1 MNTNNTPT
9 VLFTKSE
16 AVALLDQAFEKY
28 GDRYDLI
35 LDRSEG
41 VLFWMDFAGG
51 GEWRLVEVTHGLFA
65 VVLIPVNNYGPYS
78 PKNSSTKLL
87 TSDGERVPNFGID
100 VGNKK
105 DPLELKVKEWT
116 MDNIVAIVGCI
127 DREEYGERFSGLA
140 NVPGLDEM
148 VDAYRQD
155 EEDARI
161 EEMNE
166 RRSFEI
172 EDVVGKAFH
181 D

>member
-1 MNTNNTPT
+1 MNNSNTPT

-28 GDRYDLI
+28 ADRFNLI

-41 VLFWMDFAGG
+41 VLFWMDFSGG

-65 VVLIPVNNYGPYS
+65 VVLIPVSLYGP
-78 PKNSSTKLL
+78 NSSTKLL
-87 TSDGERVPNFGID
+87 TSDSERVPNFGID

-105 DPLELKVKEWT
+105 DPLELKVKEWA
-116 MDNIVAIVGCI
+116 MDNIVTIVGCI

-161 EEMNE
+161 EELNE

>member
-1 MNTNNTPT
+1 MNNTNTPT

-28 GDRYDLI
+28 DDRYSLI

-41 VLFWMDFAGG
+41 VLFWMEFSGG
-51 GEWRLVEVTHGLFA
+51 GEWRLFEVTHGLFA
-65 VVLIPVNNYGPYS
+65 VVLIPVSLYGP
-78 PKNSSTKLL
+78 NSSTKLL
-87 TSDGERVPNFGID
+87 TSDSHRVPNIGID

-105 DPLELKVKEWT
+105 DPLELKVKEWA
-116 MDNIVAIVGCI
+116 MDNIVSIVSCL
-127 DREEYGERFSGLA
+127 EQSGERFSGLA

-148 VDAYRQD
+148 IDEYRQD
-155 EEDARI
+155 DEDARI